1 MVEERF
7 PLLIL
12 RRLAEAVAMRF
23 HAFPAHMEQI
33 GLAIRVLA
41 VEVEADK
48 AGHGGDDV
56 LRFGKGG
63 FKGVFLSGDDV
74 QAGEFVN
81 HVFFLGWMGG
91 QDARPHRQAQDFPC
105 RGMTGCWQRVARH
118 VPVSPKTGR

>member
-12 RRLAEAVAMRF
+12 RGLAEAVAMRF
-23 HAFPAHMEQI
+23 NAFPAHMEQI
-33 GLAIRVLA
+33 GLAVRVLA

-81 HVFFLGWMGG
+81 HVFFLGWMVRMPG
-91 QDARPHRQAQDFPC
+91 R
-105 RGMTGCWQRVARH
+105 
-118 VPVSPKTGR
+118 TGRRKIFHVAE